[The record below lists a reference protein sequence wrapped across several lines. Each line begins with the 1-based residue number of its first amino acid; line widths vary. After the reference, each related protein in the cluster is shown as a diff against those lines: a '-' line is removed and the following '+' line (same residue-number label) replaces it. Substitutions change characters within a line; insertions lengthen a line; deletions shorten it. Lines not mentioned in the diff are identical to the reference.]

1 MEYYAIVSQGDEIPP
16 LSEEND
22 GGGTRAS
29 YMLIFKVASILC
41 CMSIQIP
48 IPEVSLNTPPP
59 SFPTTKILSYVNM
72 YDYTSKSPTVSNKN
86 YIQTYVLC
94 IKSICITYQL
104 LDTRRGINRI
114 NADQA
119 CGSQCIPAGLYS
131 DLPTNWP
138 GQQFRRS
145 IPTVVVYTHL
155 FIYINAQG
163 THAYSLYGAQTG
175 RFDTSQF
182 DIFDQNPHINP
193 ICVINFFQRFNS
205 LNGRIKFI
213 IDIIVRHS
221 KKNPNNQRYV
231 YL

>member
-41 CMSIQIP
+41 CMFKQIP
-48 IPEVSLNTPPP
+48 IPKVSFNTPH
-59 SFPTTKILSYVNM
+59 SLSTTKILSYVNM

-86 YIQTYVLC
+86 NIQTYVLC

-104 LDTRRGINRI
+104 LDTQRGINRI
-114 NADQA
+114 NADQ
-119 CGSQCIPAGLYS
+119 GVWLTVYTSRYS
-131 DLPTNWP
+131 YLPTNWP

-213 IDIIVRHS
+213 IDIIVRQS
-221 KKNPNNQRYV
+221 KKNPNNQRYI

>member
-1 MEYYAIVSQGDEIPP
+1 MEYYAIVSQGDGIPP

-41 CMSIQIP
+41 CMFIQIP
-48 IPEVSLNTPPP
+48 IPKVSFNTPH
-59 SFPTTKILSYVNM
+59 SLSTTKILSYVNM

-86 YIQTYVLC
+86 NIQTYVLC

-155 FIYINAQG
+155 FIWEH
-163 THAYSLYGAQTG
+163 THILFMAHKQEDLIHPSLIY
-175 RFDTSQF
+175 
-182 DIFDQNPHINP
+182 
-193 ICVINFFQRFNS
+193 
-205 LNGRIKFI
+205 LIKI
-213 IDIIVRHS
+213 HTLT
-221 KKNPNNQRYV
+221 QYV
-231 YL
+231 LSISFKGLTV